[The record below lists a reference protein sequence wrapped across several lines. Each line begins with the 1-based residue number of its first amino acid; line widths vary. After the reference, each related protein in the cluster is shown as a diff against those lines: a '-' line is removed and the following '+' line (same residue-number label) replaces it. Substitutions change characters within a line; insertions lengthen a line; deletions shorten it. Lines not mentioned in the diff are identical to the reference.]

1 MQVEAEAEQR
11 TLRERQRL
19 EQCRRSEVF
28 GRKPTIKVTAE
39 PLTMEQQA
47 KIRMSTNLFLSRQ
60 ESARNERAKGFGTG
74 WEREHE
80 VCACSPQCL
89 P

>member
-1 MQVEAEAEQR
+1 VQVEAEAEER
-11 TLRERQRL
+11 TVRERRRV

-28 GRKPTIKVTAE
+28 GRSPTIKAAAE

-47 KIRMSTNLFLSRQ
+47 KIRVSTNLFLKRQ
-60 ESARNERAKGFGTG
+60 ESARQEKAKGFGTG

-80 VCACSPQCL
+80 VRHPNDL
-89 P
+89 